1 MKENSIH
8 GLTTEEAA
16 KLREAGRSN
25 QQPKS
30 KDGGVGEILRR
41 NVLTLFNLLNVILA
55 LLLLGTGSYRN
66 MLFMG
71 VVVSN
76 ALIGT
81 IQELRAKRTH
91 DRLQLLSRSQVS
103 VLRDGREVPLSPDD
117 LVEGDV
123 VLLRRGDQIPA
134 DGQVLEGEAL
144 ADESILTGESEKIPK
159 KPGDT
164 VYSGSYLVEGR
175 LTLRLTAVG
184 AQSYMGRLQ
193 AAARQVKRPKS
204 ELMADMNRIIRW
216 VSALI
221 VPVGLLLY
229 WKQTAV
235 LGLAHSEAVVKT
247 VASIIGMIPEG
258 LMLLTSVSLAAGVV
272 TLGQKK
278 TLVNELYGIESL
290 ARVDVICVDKTGTLT
305 NGKMTLEQTIPA
317 PDVSKERLQ
326 DILASFLCGMGADG
340 STAAALTEACPP
352 RPVFPCLETVP
363 FSSQRKWSLAV
374 LEGVGSVILGAPER
388 LLSGAELKKAQ
399 ELAAQGLRVLAL
411 MESPEPPSV
420 QADDVQLPA
429 QRKLLALLCLCDGLR
444 PQVRQTV
451 EYFGREG
458 VQIKVI
464 SGDSP
469 LTVSSVAQRAGIPG
483 AEKQIDLSQLEGE
496 KDYTALSREYTIF
509 GRVSPNDKRELIRA
523 LQRDGHGVAM
533 VGDGVNDIPALKTAD
548 CSLAMAGGSDAACRV
563 AQMTLLS
570 GGFDAMPQILLE
582 GRRVINN
589 ITRAASLFLVKNLY
603 SMLLSLALLFLPF
616 PYPFAPIQLTLISTL
631 TIGAPSFILALQPSR
646 EKTQGRFLENILL
659 RALPGGICTAVL
671 LLTALCLRQPLGLAA
686 AQESTLCTVVAAA
699 SGLVTLA
706 LTCLPFHW
714 LRACVVALMTIGM
727 AVGMLCFPKV
737 FYLTPL
743 DRDVWLIVAGLCASA
758 LPLQLLLSALI
769 RRQERALRRKKKA
782 PGKDSF
788 PETPMVS

>member
-1 MKENSIH
+1 MKRNSIH
-8 GLTTEEAA
+8 GLTSEEAA
-16 KLREAGRSN
+16 KLREAGRGN

-30 KDGGVGEILRR
+30 KDGGVGDILRR
-41 NVLTLFNLLNVILA
+41 NVLTLFNMLNVILA

-103 VLRDGREVPLSPDD
+103 VLRDGREVHLSPDD

-123 VLLRRGDQIPA
+123 ALLRRGDQIPA

-184 AQSYMGRLQ
+184 AQSYMGCLQ
-193 AAARQVKRPKS
+193 ASARQVKRPKS

-221 VPVGLLLY
+221 VPVGMLLY

-305 NGKMTLEQTIPA
+305 SGEMTLEQTLPA
-317 PDVSKERLQ
+317 PDVSEERLQ
-326 DILASFLCGMGADG
+326 DVLASFLCGMGADG
-340 STAAALTEACPP
+340 STAAALTEACTP
-352 RPVFPCLETVP
+352 RAVFPCLETVP

-388 LLSGAELKKAQ
+388 LLSGEELKKAQ
-399 ELAAQGLRVLAL
+399 ELAAQGLRVLTL
-411 MESPEPPSV
+411 MESPKPPSI
-420 QADDVQLPA
+420 QNDDVQLPA
-429 QRKLLALLCLCDGLR
+429 QRKLLALLCLCDELR

-496 KDYTALSREYTIF
+496 KDYTALSREYTVF

-631 TIGAPSFILALQPSR
+631 NIGAPSFILALQPSR

-659 RALPGGICTAVL
+659 RALPGGVCTAAL
-671 LLTALCLRQPLGLAA
+671 LLTALCLREPLGLAA
-686 AQESTLCTVVAAA
+686 AQGSTLCTVVAAA
-699 SGLVTLA
+699 SGLVKLA

-743 DRDVWLIVAGLCASA
+743 DRDVRLIIAGLCASA
-758 LPLQLLLSALI
+758 LPLQLLLAALVK
-769 RRQERALRRKKKA
+769 RLERAFRRKKKVS
-782 PGKDSF
+782 GKPSF
-788 PETPMVS
+788 PETPMAS

>member
-1 MKENSIH
+1 M
-8 GLTTEEAA
+8 
-16 KLREAGRSN
+16 
-25 QQPKS
+25 
-30 KDGGVGEILRR
+30 
-41 NVLTLFNLLNVILA
+41 
-55 LLLLGTGSYRN
+55 
-66 MLFMG
+66 
-71 VVVSN
+71 
-76 ALIGT
+76 
-81 IQELRAKRTH
+81 
-91 DRLQLLSRSQVS
+91 
-103 VLRDGREVPLSPDD
+103 
-117 LVEGDV
+117 

-305 NGKMTLEQTIPA
+305 SGKMTLEQTIPA

-483 AEKQIDLSQLEGE
+483 AEKQIDLSQW
-496 KDYTALSREYTIF
+496 RE
-509 GRVSPNDKRELIRA
+509 
-523 LQRDGHGVAM
+523 
-533 VGDGVNDIPALKTAD
+533 
-548 CSLAMAGGSDAACRV
+548 
-563 AQMTLLS
+563 
-570 GGFDAMPQILLE
+570 
-582 GRRVINN
+582 RRT
-589 ITRAASLFLVKNLY
+589 TR
-603 SMLLSLALLFLPF
+603 P
-616 PYPFAPIQLTLISTL
+616 
-631 TIGAPSFILALQPSR
+631 
-646 EKTQGRFLENILL
+646 
-659 RALPGGICTAVL
+659 
-671 LLTALCLRQPLGLAA
+671 
-686 AQESTLCTVVAAA
+686 
-699 SGLVTLA
+699 
-706 LTCLPFHW
+706 
-714 LRACVVALMTIGM
+714 
-727 AVGMLCFPKV
+727 
-737 FYLTPL
+737 
-743 DRDVWLIVAGLCASA
+743 
-758 LPLQLLLSALI
+758 
-769 RRQERALRRKKKA
+769 
-782 PGKDSF
+782 
-788 PETPMVS
+788 

>member
-16 KLREAGRSN
+16 KLREAGRGN

-305 NGKMTLEQTIPA
+305 SGKMTLEQTIPA

-496 KDYTALSREYTIF
+496 KDYTALSREYTVF

-533 VGDGVNDIPALKTAD
+533 VGDGVNDIPALKAAD
-548 CSLAMAGGSDAACRV
+548 CSIAMAGGSDAASRV
-563 AQMTLLS
+563 AQMTLL
-570 GGFDAMPQILLE
+570 DADFNILPQIMLE

-589 ITRAASLFLVKNLY
+589 ITRAASLFLVKNLF
-603 SMLLSLALLFLPF
+603 SLFLSIALMVLPF
-616 PYPFAPIQLTLISTL
+616 DYPFAPIQLTLISSL
-631 TIGAPSFILALQPSR
+631 TIGFPSFVLALQPSDER
-646 EKTQGRFLENILL
+646 VRGNFLRNVIM
-659 RALPGGICTAVL
+659 RALPGGVSAAAL
-671 LLTALCLRQPLGLAA
+671 LLALLAA
-686 AQESTLCTVVAAA
+686 APALSYSADVVSTLSTYIAGYSGVVM
-699 SGLVTLA
+699 LL
-706 LTCLPFHW
+706 LTCLPLNR
-714 LRACVVALMTIGM
+714 LRAGLVALMAGGLAL
-727 AVGMLCFPKV
+727 AVTLFPQV
-737 FYLTPL
+737 FYLTP
-743 DRDVWLIVAGLCASA
+743 VTGSQWW
-758 LPLQLLLSALI
+758 LLLAAAVLAPAIQLSLGAVI
-769 RRQERALRRKKKA
+769 GGQKPRRLFHAVRHGQ
-782 PGKDSF
+782 GNSI
-788 PETPMVS
+788 

>member
-1 MKENSIH
+1 MTSTSIH
-8 GLTTEEAA
+8 GLTSEEAA
-16 KLREAGRSN
+16 ALREAGRGN
-25 QQPKS
+25 RQPKS
-30 KDGGVGEILRR
+30 KEGGAGEILRR

-55 LLLLGTGSYRN
+55 LLLLETGSYRN

-103 VLRDGREVPLSPDD
+103 VLRDGREVQLPPDE

-123 VLLRRGDQIPA
+123 VLLRRGDQVPA
-134 DGQVLEGEAL
+134 DGEVLEGEAL

-159 KPGDT
+159 KQGDT

-175 LTLRLTAVG
+175 LTLCLTAVG
-184 AQSYMGRLQ
+184 SQSYMGRMQ
-193 AAARQVKRPKS
+193 ASARQVKRAKS
-204 ELMADMNRIIRW
+204 ELMTDMNRIIRW
-216 VSALI
+216 VSAVI

-229 WKQTAV
+229 WKQTSV
-235 LGLAHSEAVVKT
+235 LGMVHSEAVVKT
-247 VASIIGMIPEG
+247 VASVIGMIPEG

-272 TLGQKK
+272 TLGRKK

-305 NGKMTLEQTIPA
+305 SGHMALEQLIPA
-317 PDVSKERLQ
+317 PGVSEDRVRDL
-326 DILASFLCGMGADG
+326 LASFLCGMGADG
-340 STAAALTEACPP
+340 STAAALTAACPP
-352 RPVFPCLETVP
+352 RAAFRCLETVP

-388 LLSGAELKKAQ
+388 LLSGDALTQAQ
-399 ELAAQGLRVLAL
+399 DLAAQGLRVLAL
-411 MESPEPPSV
+411 MESPDLPGI
-420 QADDVQLPA
+420 QDGDAQLPA
-429 QRKLLALLCLCDGLR
+429 HRKPLALLCLCDELR

-458 VQIKVI
+458 VQLKVI

-469 LTVSSVAQRAGIPG
+469 LTVSSVAKRAGIPG
-483 AEKQIDLSQLEGE
+483 AEKQIDLSQLDGE
-496 KDYTALSREYTIF
+496 KDYTALSREYTVF

-616 PYPFAPIQLTLISTL
+616 AYPFAPIQLTLISTL

-646 EKTQGRFLENILL
+646 EKTKGRFLENILL
-659 RALPGGICTAVL
+659 RALPGGICTAAL
-671 LLTALCLRQPLGLAA
+671 LLAALCLREPLGLAA
-686 AQESTLCTVVAAA
+686 AQESTLCTVAAAA

-706 LTCLPFHW
+706 LTCLPFQW
-714 LRACVVALMTIGM
+714 LRVCVVALMTIGM
-727 AVGMLCFPKV
+727 ALGMLCFPKL

-758 LPLQLLLSALI
+758 LPLQLMLSALVKRLEHI
-769 RRQERALRRKKKA
+769 FRRQKKA
-782 PGKDSF
+782 PEETHSSETSLF
-788 PETPMVS
+788 P